1 MSRAKVSLGIAGAGK
16 WGANHV
22 ATASSL
28 GVLGAICDAD
38 AALLGKVWDKF
49 PEATATLRF
58 EDMLKMP
65 INAVVI
71 ATPAQTHAQLA
82 LAAIAAGKHVFVE
95 KPLAL
100 SVYDAQMVVAE
111 ARRKGVHVFVGH
123 IVLYQAAVRAVLEA
137 VRTGMVGDVHH
148 VRARRAS
155 FGRLRFVE
163 DVWWSFAPHD
173 VATMLAIMGEEP
185 VGSSIARHS
194 FATPGIADFAYGDFR
209 FSGGRTAHVEVTWLD
224 PLKSSSLDVFGSGGM
239 LALREHGG
247 EARLAFVPCGVER
260 KDVARAE
267 LWRGEETTHSFE
279 REDPLRTEL
288 QAFLDL
294 IIDGT
299 RVPTSGEAGLAVV
312 RALSMTAAS
321 EPQILHE
328 TYERTP
334 A

>member
-1 MSRAKVSLGIAGAGK
+1 MSRTKVSLGIAGAGK

-22 ATASSL
+22 ATAASL
-28 GVLGAICDAD
+28 GALGAICDAD
-38 AALLGKVWDKF
+38 ASLLGKVWDKY
-49 PEATATLRF
+49 PEATATIRF

-65 INAVVI
+65 VNAVVI

-100 SVYDAQMVVAE
+100 SVFDAQMVVAE
-111 ARRKGVHVFVGH
+111 ARRKGVRVFVGH
-123 IVLYQAAVRAVLEA
+123 IVLYQPGVRAVLDA

-148 VRARRAS
+148 VRARRSS

-173 VATMLAIMGEEP
+173 VATTLAIVGEEP
-185 VGSSIARHS
+185 VASAIARHS
-194 FATPGIADFAYGDFR
+194 YATPGIADFAYGDFR

-224 PLKSSSLDVFGSGGM
+224 PLKSASLDVFGSKGV
-239 LALREHGG
+239 LALREHAG
-247 EARLAFVPCGVER
+247 EVRLAYVPCGVDR

-267 LWRGEETTHSFE
+267 LWRGEETTHRFDRDE
-279 REDPLRTEL
+279 PLRTEL
-288 QAFLDL
+288 AAF
-294 IIDGT
+294 IDHIVHGT
-299 RVPTSGEAGLAVV
+299 PVPTGGEAGLAVV
-312 RALSMTAAS
+312 RALSMTASS

-328 TYERTP
+328 TYERTSV
-334 A
+334 

>member
-1 MSRAKVSLGIAGAGK
+1 MSRSKPSLGIAGAGK

-22 ATASSL
+22 ATAASL

-38 AALLGKVWDKF
+38 ATLLGKVWDKY
-49 PEATATLRF
+49 PEATATMRF

-100 SVYDAQMVVAE
+100 SVFDAQMVVAE

-123 IVLYQAAVRAVLEA
+123 VVLYQPGVRAVLDA

-173 VATMLAIMGEEP
+173 VAIVLAIMGEEP
-185 VGSSIARHS
+185 IGTSIARHS

-209 FSGGRTAHVEVTWLD
+209 FSGGRTAHVEATWLD
-224 PLKSSSLDVFGSGGM
+224 PLKSSSLDVFGSSGV
-239 LALREHGG
+239 LALREHSG
-247 EARLAFVPCGVER
+247 ESRLAFVPCGVDR
-260 KDVARAE
+260 KEVGRAE
-267 LWRGEETTHSFE
+267 LWRGEETTHRFDSNE
-279 REDPLRTEL
+279 PLRTEIE
-288 QAFLDL
+288 AFLDQ
-294 IIDGT
+294 ITNGT
-299 RVPTSGEAGLAVV
+299 PVPTSGEAGLAVV
-312 RALSMTAAS
+312 RALSMTAPS
-321 EPQILHE
+321 ETQTIHE
-328 TYERTP
+328 TYERTSV
-334 A
+334 